1 MLHATNLQRT
11 LHKCDSLAG
20 AGGTKQGV
28 GDWAP
33 RLQKHRRH
41 CTALLSIQLSGAHLL
56 YGCCALIHC
65 CKAGQLRCLCST
77 LIILQQS
84 GVSEI

>member
-11 LHKCDSLAG
+11 LHKCDSFAG
-20 AGGTKQGV
+20 AGGTKQSV
-28 GDWAP
+28 GDRAP
-33 RLQKHRRH
+33 RLQKDRRH

-65 CKAGQLRCLCST
+65 CKAGQLRCLRST

-84 GVSEI
+84 AVSET